1 MLRCLVWGVLFSLW
15 CSSAVA
21 LSVRPLSP
29 VELAQLSEQVVIVE
43 VARAVPETTPEG
55 VAVERLTLRVLERW
69 KGVGG
74 ATLERRQ
81 VLTLRDAPTGAVV
94 EVPGLPRVR
103 AGEVWLMFLPPEGPL
118 PTLGLS
124 VAASAGLFRV
134 RPTAGGARFE
144 TADGL
149 PVVRVTAER
158 LWTVSSPP
166 PESVEVVVG
175 ERAPPPPP
183 DAHLARD
190 WRAVVEAAK

>member
-1 MLRCLVWGVLFSLW
+1 MLRCLVWVVLFSLW

-29 VELAQLSEQVVIVE
+29 VELAQLAEQVVIVE

-55 VAVERLTLRVLERW
+55 VAVERLELRVLERW
-69 KGVGG
+69 KGDGG
-74 ATLERRQ
+74 QTLERRQ

-124 VAASAGLFRV
+124 VAAGAGLFRV

-144 TADGL
+144 TLEGL

-158 LWTVSSPP
+158 LWTVTPP
-166 PESVEVVVG
+166 PPASVEVVVG
-175 ERAPPPPP
+175 ERAPPPSP
-183 DAHLARD
+183 DAQLAHQ
-190 WRAVVEAAK
+190 WRALVEASK